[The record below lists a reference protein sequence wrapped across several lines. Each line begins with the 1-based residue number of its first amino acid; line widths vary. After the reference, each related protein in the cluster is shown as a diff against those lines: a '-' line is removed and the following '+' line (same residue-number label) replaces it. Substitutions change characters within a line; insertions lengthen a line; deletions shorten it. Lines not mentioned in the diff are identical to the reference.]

1 MTIFSIDKSHFS
13 YIPVHATKLA
23 SVKDNINTFYDE
35 LTAHRSNSE
44 EDFSEF
50 LDLEIIIPSVIS
62 FLICQLVGPHSEI
75 LKHFWWCLDE
85 TYLRRVL
92 HTEGA
97 EHMCGV

>member
-75 LKHFWWCLDE
+75 LKHF
-85 TYLRRVL
+85 
-92 HTEGA
+92 
-97 EHMCGV
+97 